1 MYGRIIYLILISF
14 ICERFSFCQIFKMS
28 TGRQIS
34 SVNLQSPWFF
44 INFWP
49 FKQTNIWPYYILPF
63 LISVD
68 FIDSS
73 NFRYSY
79 RKFHFNAKAIWTSPK
94 FWFFYCRFPPMKYSI
109 TLRPD
114 IFQSH
119 DVFSKIT
126 FRLRRTS

>member
-14 ICERFSFCQIFKMS
+14 IWERFSFCQIFKMS

-79 RKFHFNAKAIWTSPK
+79 RKFRFNVKAIWTSPK
-94 FWFFYCRFPPMKYSI
+94 FWLFLLSISADEIFYNFNTRHFSNPRFF
-109 TLRPD
+109 L
-114 IFQSH
+114 
-119 DVFSKIT
+119 KIT
-126 FRLRRTS
+126 FRLRLTS